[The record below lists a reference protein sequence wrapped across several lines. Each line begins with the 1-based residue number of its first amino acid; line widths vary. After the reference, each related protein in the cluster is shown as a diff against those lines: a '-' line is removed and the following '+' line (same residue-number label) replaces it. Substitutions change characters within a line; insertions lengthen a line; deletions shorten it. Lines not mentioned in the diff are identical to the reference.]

1 MFYLGTHQAHWLR
14 LVDVPLFVSRT
25 RLENRKTLPQAEGR
39 WALDSGGFTELRQRG
54 GWSLPT
60 ADYIS
65 QVRRYADEIGN
76 LDWAAPQDWMCEPSM
91 MANTGLTIHEH
102 QQRTVDNFLDLR
114 QELGTLVI
122 PVLQGWDLGD
132 YLRCAELYDRA
143 GVDLLDEPT
152 VGLGSVCRR
161 YADQEIGTIIA
172 SLQPIRIHA
181 FGVKGKAYRANHDLL
196 ASADSMAWTNHA
208 LHNPPLP
215 GHTHKSCSSCLDFA
229 LMWRKRLLSRLG
241 QDRLFVP
248 PPNAGG
254 VLSVL
259 GRASSDR

>member
-25 RLENRKTLPQAEGR
+25 RLENRKTLPQAEAR

-54 GWSLPT
+54 GWSLST

-114 QELGTLVI
+114 QELGGLVI
-122 PVLQGWDLGD
+122 PVLQGWERDD
-132 YLRCAELYDRA
+132 YLRCAEL
-143 GVDLLDEPT
+143 
-152 VGLGSVCRR
+152 
-161 YADQEIGTIIA
+161 
-172 SLQPIRIHA
+172 
-181 FGVKGKAYRANHDLL
+181 
-196 ASADSMAWTNHA
+196 
-208 LHNPPLP
+208 
-215 GHTHKSCSSCLDFA
+215 
-229 LMWRKRLLSRLG
+229 
-241 QDRLFVP
+241 
-248 PPNAGG
+248 
-254 VLSVL
+254 
-259 GRASSDR
+259 

>member
-1 MFYLGTHQAHWLR
+1 MFYLGTHKPHWLR
-14 LVDVPLFVSRT
+14 LLDVPLFVSRT
-25 RLENRKTLPQAEGR
+25 TLEIRKTFPQAGTR

-54 GWSLPT
+54 GWSLP
-60 ADYIS
+60 AKDYVN

-91 MANTGLTIHEH
+91 VANTGLTIPDH
-102 QQRTVDNFLDLR
+102 QRRTVDNFLELR
-114 QELGTLVI
+114 QALGRLVI
-122 PVLQGWDLGD
+122 PVLQGWERDD
-132 YLRCAELYDRA
+132 YLRCAELYHRA

-161 YADQEIGTIIA
+161 DAEQEIGTIID
-172 SLQPIRIHA
+172 SLQPIRLHA
-181 FGVKGKAYRANHDLL
+181 FGVKGRAYRANHDVL

-215 GHTHKSCSSCLDFA
+215 GHTHKHCNNCPDFA

-248 PPNAGG
+248 PLRADG
-254 VLSVL
+254 VLAAL
-259 GRASSDR
+259 GRAG